1 MKQDEISMPPTD
13 DPVVRRPVA
22 YGYARVST
30 GKQKMSPEAQ
40 KEVIEGYYHEHLAGT
55 HAWGGVFVEPHTSA
69 RKVAFLKRP
78 VGKEL
83 CDRATRGDCIIVA
96 KFDRGFRSVR
106 DFLFMQ
112 DLWKEQGVELR
123 IRDFFGIDS
132 RTNMGRLICGIL
144 AHVAEFEA
152 EMIAERTRELKAW
165 QKKHGRATNG
175 NAGYGFKLV
184 GSRGDK
190 KRVPDPDERRVMA
203 WIVKHH
209 MENYSWRDMYLTLLE
224 RGIKT
229 RKGKEWSPSRIR
241 RACVAEYLLRAQEEG
256 AKLGSS
262 AP

>member
-1 MKQDEISMPPTD
+1 VKQDEISMPPTD

-106 DFLFMQ
+106 
-112 DLWKEQGVELR
+112 
-123 IRDFFGIDS
+123 
-132 RTNMGRLICGIL
+132 
-144 AHVAEFEA
+144 
-152 EMIAERTRELKAW
+152 
-165 QKKHGRATNG
+165 
-175 NAGYGFKLV
+175 
-184 GSRGDK
+184 SRGL
-190 KRVPDPDERRVMA
+190 
-203 WIVKHH
+203 
-209 MENYSWRDMYLTLLE
+209 S
-224 RGIKT
+224 
-229 RKGKEWSPSRIR
+229 
-241 RACVAEYLLRAQEEG
+241 
-256 AKLGSS
+256 
-262 AP
+262 